1 MVSEALA
8 KQSVQR
14 GNVLQSQKAGQLCLL
29 KIVVAEAVAHGDTVA
44 HVGLDNWR
52 GDLPTN
58 AYKSFPMSILFHII
72 LLNIL

>member
-1 MVSEALA
+1 MVSEALV

-14 GNVLQSQKAGQLCLL
+14 GNVLQLQRVGQLCLL
-29 KIVVAEAVAHGDTVA
+29 KIVVVEVAAHGDTVA

-58 AYKSFPMSILFHII
+58 AYK
-72 LLNIL
+72 